1 MTALESKPSLSA
13 LRYLLLDVVLMFF
26 TAIWA
31 LLILGAAKLV
41 WSIPKPLMV
50 SLGAIFLIC
59 CAVYWLLGRKSK
71 NAIAISNVVKRAVI
85 LLSFWAF
92 LATLFLGGIYRID
105 RGGWLWSQVT
115 GYDVTLAEDHANQI
129 LESPGK
135 FVQNH
140 PDFRL
145 DPQDAN
151 RLVLPRGNYEF
162 RETVVIPEGAALV
175 IEPGTNLRFSVGRS
189 LISYSP
195 IIADGTESQPIR
207 FAAIHPWLRWGVVGL
222 FKAEK
227 SVFNY
232 VIFEDCRQA
241 LVNGVEFFGGLSLIE
256 SDAEIKNSQFINAY
270 GKDAV
275 YVRKGNVFVQNNVFQ
290 NSYKDCLD
298 FDGGKGEISSNIFL
312 NCGDEGIDLSANF
325 HIEVFDNQILSP
337 NGGKVSA
344 ENNLDEIIASNKIG
358 TMDDK

>member
-1 MTALESKPSLSA
+1 MTALESKPSLNA
-13 LRYLLLDVVLMFF
+13 LLYSLLDVVLMFF
-26 TAIWA
+26 TAILA

-41 WSIPKPLMV
+41 WSIPKPLMI
-50 SLGAIFLIC
+50 SLGAIFLAC
-59 CAVYWLLGRKSK
+59 CAVYWLLGRKIKS
-71 NAIAISNVVKRAVI
+71 AIAISDMVKRAVI
-85 LLSFWAF
+85 LLASWAF

-105 RGGWLWSQVT
+105 RAGWLWSQVT
-115 GYDVTLAEDHANQI
+115 GYDVTLAEDHANHI

-135 FVQNH
+135 FVQSH
-140 PDFRL
+140 PDFLL
-145 DPQDAN
+145 DPQDAS

-162 RETVVIPEGAALV
+162 RETLVIPEGASLV

-189 LISYSP
+189 LISYGP
-195 IIADGTESQPIR
+195 IIANGTESAPIR
-207 FAAIHPWLRWGVVGL
+207 FAAIHPWLKWGVVGL

-232 VIFEDCRQA
+232 VSFEDCRQA

-275 YVRKGNVFVQNNVFQ
+275 YVRGGNVSVQDNVFQ
-290 NSYKDCLD
+290 NSSKDCLD
-298 FDGGKGEISSNIFL
+298 FDGGKGEINSNIFL
-312 NCGDEGIDLSANF
+312 NCGDEGIDLSANI
-325 HIEVFDNQILSP
+325 HVRVFDNQILGP

-358 TMDDK
+358 SIDDK